1 MGLELM
7 MAKKTKKLDD
17 WFNDHVIIDFV
28 GGDTK
33 ENKKLK
39 KKMTKDLKDGL
50 KK

>member
-1 MGLELM
+1 M

>member
-1 MGLELM
+1 MTS
-7 MAKKTKKLDD
+7 KIDN
-17 WFNDHVIIDFV
+17 WFKDHVEIDFV

-50 KK
+50 KKDLEK